1 LMGLG
6 SYGRRAIGRNGTYLI
21 YDLKKTKG
29 VLTDAPQSPG
39 FLDPT
44 FGLRYSG
51 ISLPGRWQMS
61 VETAVKIPVDGARP
75 LLSTGNTD
83 YGLQMSV
90 RRLGNRNA
98 LHMDFSGVYY
108 AGEDMPSEHQSQI
121 IPTIVIGWERQMS
134 ARTNMNLQ
142 GYASKSVYKR
152 AQTDLDEL
160 LADKFQL
167 SLGVRHRF
175 DCCLVSFGVTE
186 NLQNLNN
193 TPDVGFQIGFAWVPR
208 LKPQ

>member
-1 LMGLG
+1 
-6 SYGRRAIGRNGTYLI
+6 
-21 YDLKKTKG
+21 
-29 VLTDAPQSPG
+29 
-39 FLDPT
+39 
-44 FGLRYSG
+44 
-51 ISLPGRWQMS
+51 
-61 VETAVKIPVDGARP
+61 
-75 LLSTGNTD
+75 
-83 YGLQMSV
+83 
-90 RRLGNRNA
+90 
-98 LHMDFSGVYY
+98 MDFSGVYY
-108 AGEDMPSEHQSQI
+108 AGEDMPSEHEPQI

-152 AQTDLDEL
+152 GQTDLDEL

-167 SLGVRHRF
+167 SLGVRHRL

-208 LKPQ
+208 LKPR